1 MIALEKAC
9 KKHLSNNKVIPYNSY
24 NNVKSIENM
33 PTQELLVKNL
43 KVSFTTPE
51 KELVAVRGISYQINQ
66 GETLA
71 LVGESGCGKTV
82 SALCILKLLQEPP
95 GKILSG
101 EIIFDGEDLLKLTKK
116 ELQDRRGRD
125 IAMIFQD
132 PMTSLNP
139 VLTIEEQIIETLLR
153 HTTLSRKEAREKS
166 FNLLEQVEIPSPKQ
180 KLDQYPH
187 QLSGGMRQRAM
198 IAMALSCSPRIL
210 IADEP
215 TTALDVLIQAQILAL
230 LKKIK
235 NSAQMS
241 ILLIT
246 HDLGVV
252 AEVAERV
259 MVMYAGEIVESGP
272 VRELFQSPLHPY
284 TLGLMKSIP
293 TLEPTQQ
300 NLSRLNEIP
309 GTVPSLSQIPSG
321 CPFHP
326 RCPSAETRCKKDK
339 PKLKEIAHARSV
351 SCWLH

>member
-1 MIALEKAC
+1 
-9 KKHLSNNKVIPYNSY
+9 
-24 NNVKSIENM
+24 M
-33 PTQELLVKNL
+33 PTPELLVKNL
-43 KVSFTTPE
+43 KVSFAASK
-51 KELVAVRGISYQINQ
+51 KELIAVRGISYQLNQ
-66 GETLA
+66 GEILA

-82 SALCILKLLQEPP
+82 SALSILRLIQEPP
-95 GKILSG
+95 GKIVSG
-101 EIIFDGEDLLKLTKK
+101 EILFAGKDLLKLKKK
-116 ELQDRRGRD
+116 ELQDLRGKD

-139 VLTIEEQIIETLLR
+139 VLTIGEQIIETLLR
-153 HTTLSRKEAREKS
+153 HTSLSRKKAREKS
-166 FNLLEQVEIPSPKQ
+166 FRLLEQVEIPSPKQ

-187 QLSGGMRQRAM
+187 QLSGGMRQRVM

-215 TTALDVLIQAQILAL
+215 TTALDVLIQAQILSL

-235 NSAQMS
+235 NDTQMS

-259 MVMYAGEIVESGP
+259 MVMYAGEIVESGS
-272 VRELFQSPLHPY
+272 VYDLFRSPLHPY
-284 TLGLMKSIP
+284 TIGLMESIP
-293 TLEPTQQ
+293 TLESTQQ
-300 NLSRLNEIP
+300 KLSKLKEIS
-309 GTVPSLSQIPSG
+309 GTVPSLSQVPFG

-326 RCPSAETRCKKDK
+326 RCSAAETRCKTDK
-339 PKLKEIAHARSV
+339 PKLKKISQTHSV

>member
-1 MIALEKAC
+1 
-9 KKHLSNNKVIPYNSY
+9 
-24 NNVKSIENM
+24 M

-43 KVSFTTPE
+43 KVSFATPV
-51 KELVAVRGISYQINQ
+51 KELVAVRGISYQLNQ

-82 SALCILKLLQEPP
+82 SALSILRLIEEPP
-95 GKILSG
+95 GKIMSG
-101 EIIFDGEDLLKLTKK
+101 EILFNGKDLLKLTKR
-116 ELQDRRGRD
+116 ELQVHRGKD
-125 IAMIFQD
+125 IAMVFQD
-132 PMTSLNP
+132 PMTSMNP
-139 VLTIEEQIIETLLR
+139 VLTIGEQIIETLLR
-153 HTTLSRKEAREKS
+153 HTSLSRKEARESSLK
-166 FNLLEQVEIPSPKQ
+166 LLEQVEIASPKE

-215 TTALDVLIQAQILAL
+215 TTALDVLIQAQILDL

-235 NSAQMS
+235 NETQMS

-252 AEVAERV
+252 AEIAKRV

-272 VRELFQSPLHPY
+272 VLDLFRSPLHPY
-284 TLGLMKSIP
+284 TIGLMKSIP
-293 TLEPTQQ
+293 TLTPTQGK
-300 NLSRLNEIP
+300 LSKLNEIS
-309 GTVPSLSQIPSG
+309 GVVPSLSQIPSG

-326 RCPSAETRCKKDK
+326 RCPSAETRCKTEK
-339 PKLKEIAHARSV
+339 PKLKKIANEYSV

>member
-1 MIALEKAC
+1 
-9 KKHLSNNKVIPYNSY
+9 
-24 NNVKSIENM
+24 M
-33 PTQELLVKNL
+33 PTPELLVKNL
-43 KVSFTTPE
+43 KVSFAASK
-51 KELVAVRGISYQINQ
+51 KELIAVRGISYQLNQ
-66 GETLA
+66 GEILA

-82 SALCILKLLQEPP
+82 SALSILRLIQEPP
-95 GKILSG
+95 GKIVSG
-101 EIIFDGEDLLKLTKK
+101 EILFAGKDLLKLKKK
-116 ELQDRRGRD
+116 ELQDRRGKG

-139 VLTIEEQIIETLLR
+139 VLTIGEQIIETLLR
-153 HTTLSRKEAREKS
+153 HTSLSRKKAREKS
-166 FNLLEQVEIPSPKQ
+166 FRLLEQVEIPSPKQ

-187 QLSGGMRQRAM
+187 QLSGGMRQRVM

-215 TTALDVLIQAQILAL
+215 TTALDVLIQAQILSL

-235 NSAQMS
+235 NDTQMS

-259 MVMYAGEIVESGP
+259 MVMYAGEIVESGS
-272 VRELFQSPLHPY
+272 VNDLFRSPLHPY
-284 TLGLMKSIP
+284 TIGLMESIP
-293 TLEPTQQ
+293 TLESTQQ
-300 NLSRLNEIP
+300 KLSKLKEIS
-309 GTVPSLSQIPSG
+309 GTVPSLSQVPFG

-326 RCPSAETRCKKDK
+326 RCSEAETRCKTDK
-339 PKLKEIAHARSV
+339 PKLKKISQTHSV

>member
-1 MIALEKAC
+1 
-9 KKHLSNNKVIPYNSY
+9 
-24 NNVKSIENM
+24 M
-33 PTQELLVKNL
+33 PTPELLVKNL
-43 KVSFTTPE
+43 KISFAVLK
-51 KELVAVRGISYQINQ
+51 KELIAVRGISYQLNQ
-66 GETLA
+66 GEILA

-82 SALCILKLLQEPP
+82 SALSILRLIQEPP
-95 GKILSG
+95 GKIMSG
-101 EIIFDGEDLLKLTKK
+101 EILFAGKDLLKLKKK
-116 ELQDRRGRD
+116 ELQNLRGKD

-139 VLTIEEQIIETLLR
+139 VLTIGEQIIETLLR
-153 HTTLSRKEAREKS
+153 HTSLSRKKAREMS
-166 FNLLEQVEIPSPKQ
+166 FRLLEQVEIPSPKQ

-215 TTALDVLIQAQILAL
+215 TTALDVLIQAQILSL
-230 LKKIK
+230 LKRIK
-235 NSAQMS
+235 NDTQMS

-259 MVMYAGEIVESGP
+259 MVMYAGEIVESGL
-272 VRELFQSPLHPY
+272 VDDIFRSPLHPY
-284 TLGLMKSIP
+284 TLGLMESIP
-293 TLEPTQQ
+293 KLETTQQ
-300 NLSRLNEIP
+300 NLPKLKEIS
-309 GTVPSLSQIPSG
+309 GMMPSLLQVPTG

-326 RCPSAETRCKKDK
+326 RCSAAETRCKTDK
-339 PKLKEIAHARSV
+339 PKLKKISQTHSV

>member
-1 MIALEKAC
+1 
-9 KKHLSNNKVIPYNSY
+9 
-24 NNVKSIENM
+24 M

-43 KVSFTTPE
+43 KVSFATPV
-51 KELVAVRGISYQINQ
+51 KELVAVRGISYQLNQ

-82 SALCILKLLQEPP
+82 SALSILQLIEEPP
-95 GKILSG
+95 GKIMSG
-101 EIIFDGEDLLKLTKK
+101 EILFNGKDLLKLTKR
-116 ELQDRRGRD
+116 ELQVHRGKD
-125 IAMIFQD
+125 IAMVFQD
-132 PMTSLNP
+132 PMTSMNP
-139 VLTIEEQIIETLLR
+139 VLTIGEQIIETILR
-153 HTTLSRKEAREKS
+153 HTSLSRKEAREKS
-166 FNLLEQVEIPSPKQ
+166 LKLLEQVEIASPKE

-215 TTALDVLIQAQILAL
+215 TTALDVLIQAQILDL

-235 NSAQMS
+235 NETQMS

-252 AEVAERV
+252 AEIAKRV

-272 VRELFQSPLHPY
+272 VLDLFRSPLHPY
-284 TLGLMKSIP
+284 TIGLMKSIP
-293 TLEPTQQ
+293 TLKPTQGK
-300 NLSRLNEIP
+300 LSKLNEIS
-309 GTVPSLSQIPSG
+309 GVVPSLSQIPSG

-326 RCPSAETRCKKDK
+326 RCPSAETRCKTEK
-339 PKLKEIAHARSV
+339 PKLKKITNEYSV

>member
-1 MIALEKAC
+1 
-9 KKHLSNNKVIPYNSY
+9 
-24 NNVKSIENM
+24 M
-33 PTQELLVKNL
+33 PTPELLVKNL
-43 KVSFTTPE
+43 KVSFSTSK
-51 KELVAVRGISYQINQ
+51 KELMAVRGISYQLNQ
-66 GETLA
+66 GEILA

-82 SALCILKLLQEPP
+82 SALSILRLIQEPP
-95 GKILSG
+95 GKIVSG
-101 EIIFDGEDLLKLTKK
+101 EILFAGKDLLKLKKK
-116 ELQDRRGRD
+116 ELQDRRGKG

-139 VLTIEEQIIETLLR
+139 VLTIGEQIIETLLR
-153 HTTLSRKEAREKS
+153 HTSLSRKKAREKS
-166 FNLLEQVEIPSPKQ
+166 FRLLEQVEIPSPKQ

-187 QLSGGMRQRAM
+187 QLSGGMRQRVM

-215 TTALDVLIQAQILAL
+215 TTALDVLIQAQILSL

-235 NSAQMS
+235 NDTQMS

-259 MVMYAGEIVESGP
+259 MVMYAGEIVESGS
-272 VRELFQSPLHPY
+272 VNDLFRSPLHPY
-284 TLGLMKSIP
+284 TIGLMESIP
-293 TLEPTQQ
+293 TLESTQQ
-300 NLSRLNEIP
+300 KLSKLKEIS
-309 GTVPSLSQIPSG
+309 GTVPSLSQVPFG

-326 RCPSAETRCKKDK
+326 RCSEAETRCKTDK
-339 PKLKEIAHARSV
+339 PKLKKISQTHSV

>member
-1 MIALEKAC
+1 
-9 KKHLSNNKVIPYNSY
+9 
-24 NNVKSIENM
+24 M
-33 PTQELLVKNL
+33 PTPELLVKNL
-43 KVSFTTPE
+43 KISFAVLK
-51 KELVAVRGISYQINQ
+51 KELIAVRGISYQLNQ
-66 GETLA
+66 GEILA

-82 SALCILKLLQEPP
+82 SALSILRLIQEPP
-95 GKILSG
+95 GKIMSG
-101 EIIFDGEDLLKLTKK
+101 EIIFSGKDLLKLKKK
-116 ELQDRRGRD
+116 ELQNLRGKD

-139 VLTIEEQIIETLLR
+139 VLTIGEQIIETLLR
-153 HTTLSRKEAREKS
+153 HTSLSRKKAREKS
-166 FNLLEQVEIPSPKQ
+166 FRLLEQVEIPSPKQ

-215 TTALDVLIQAQILAL
+215 TTALDVLIQAQILSL
-230 LKKIK
+230 LKRIK
-235 NSAQMS
+235 NDTQMS

-259 MVMYAGEIVESGP
+259 MVMYAGEIVESGL
-272 VRELFQSPLHPY
+272 VDDIFRSPLHPY
-284 TLGLMKSIP
+284 TLGLMESLPK
-293 TLEPTQQ
+293 LETTQQ
-300 NLSRLNEIP
+300 KLPKLKEIS
-309 GTVPSLSQIPSG
+309 GTVPSLLQVPTG

-326 RCPSAETRCKKDK
+326 RCSAAETRCKTDK
-339 PKLKEIAHARSV
+339 PKLKKISQAHSV

>member
-1 MIALEKAC
+1 
-9 KKHLSNNKVIPYNSY
+9 
-24 NNVKSIENM
+24 M
-33 PTQELLVKNL
+33 PTPELLVKNL
-43 KVSFTTPE
+43 KVSFATSK
-51 KELVAVRGISYQINQ
+51 KELIAVRGISYQLNQ
-66 GETLA
+66 GEILA

-82 SALCILKLLQEPP
+82 SALSILRLIQEPP
-95 GKILSG
+95 GKIVSG
-101 EIIFDGEDLLKLTKK
+101 EILFAGKDLLKLKKK
-116 ELQDRRGRD
+116 ELQDRRGKD

-139 VLTIEEQIIETLLR
+139 VLTIGEQIIETLLR
-153 HTTLSRKEAREKS
+153 HTSLSRKKAREKS
-166 FNLLEQVEIPSPKQ
+166 FRLLEQVEIPSPKQ

-187 QLSGGMRQRAM
+187 QLSGGMRQRVM

-215 TTALDVLIQAQILAL
+215 TTALDVLIQAQILSL

-235 NSAQMS
+235 NDTQMS

-259 MVMYAGEIVESGP
+259 MVMYAGEIVESGS
-272 VRELFQSPLHPY
+272 VNDLFRSPLHPY
-284 TLGLMKSIP
+284 TIGLMESIP
-293 TLEPTQQ
+293 TLESTQQ
-300 NLSRLNEIP
+300 KLSRLKEIS
-309 GTVPSLSQIPSG
+309 GAVPSLSQVPFG

-326 RCPSAETRCKKDK
+326 RCSAAETRCKTDK
-339 PKLKEIAHARSV
+339 PKLKKISQTHSV

>member
-1 MIALEKAC
+1 
-9 KKHLSNNKVIPYNSY
+9 
-24 NNVKSIENM
+24 M
-33 PTQELLVKNL
+33 PTPELLVKNL
-43 KVSFTTPE
+43 KVSFSTSK
-51 KELVAVRGISYQINQ
+51 KELIAVRGISYQLNQ
-66 GETLA
+66 GEILA

-82 SALCILKLLQEPP
+82 SALSILRLIQEPP
-95 GKILSG
+95 GKIVSG
-101 EIIFDGEDLLKLTKK
+101 EILFAGKDLLKLKKK
-116 ELQDRRGRD
+116 ELQDRRGKG

-139 VLTIEEQIIETLLR
+139 VLTIGEQIIETLLR
-153 HTTLSRKEAREKS
+153 HTSLSRKKAREKS
-166 FNLLEQVEIPSPKQ
+166 FRLLEQVEIPSPQQ

-187 QLSGGMRQRAM
+187 QLSGGMRQRVM

-215 TTALDVLIQAQILAL
+215 TTALDVLIQAQILSL

-235 NSAQMS
+235 NDTQMS

-259 MVMYAGEIVESGP
+259 MVMYAGEIVESGS
-272 VRELFQSPLHPY
+272 VNDLFRSPLHPY
-284 TLGLMKSIP
+284 TIGLMESIP
-293 TLEPTQQ
+293 TLESTQQ
-300 NLSRLNEIP
+300 KLSKLKEIS
-309 GTVPSLSQIPSG
+309 GTVPSLSQVPFG

-326 RCPSAETRCKKDK
+326 RCSAAETRCKTDK
-339 PKLKEIAHARSV
+339 PKLKKISQTHSV

>member
-1 MIALEKAC
+1 
-9 KKHLSNNKVIPYNSY
+9 
-24 NNVKSIENM
+24 M
-33 PTQELLVKNL
+33 PTPELLVKNL
-43 KVSFTTPE
+43 KVSFSTSK
-51 KELVAVRGISYQINQ
+51 KELIAVRGISYQLNQ
-66 GETLA
+66 GEILA

-82 SALCILKLLQEPP
+82 SALSILRLIQEPP
-95 GKILSG
+95 GKIMSG
-101 EIIFDGEDLLKLTKK
+101 EILFAGKYLLKLKKK
-116 ELQDRRGRD
+116 ELQDRRGKD

-139 VLTIEEQIIETLLR
+139 VLTIGEQIIETLLR
-153 HTTLSRKEAREKS
+153 HTSLSRKKAREKS
-166 FNLLEQVEIPSPKQ
+166 FRLLEQVEIPSPKQ

-187 QLSGGMRQRAM
+187 QLSGGMRQRVM

-215 TTALDVLIQAQILAL
+215 TTALDVLIQAQILSL

-235 NSAQMS
+235 NDTQMS

-259 MVMYAGEIVESGP
+259 MVMYAGEIVESGS
-272 VRELFQSPLHPY
+272 VNDLFRSPLHPY
-284 TLGLMKSIP
+284 TIGLMESIP
-293 TLEPTQQ
+293 TLESTQQ
-300 NLSRLNEIP
+300 KLSKLKEIS
-309 GTVPSLSQIPSG
+309 GTVPSLSQVPFG

-326 RCPSAETRCKKDK
+326 RCSAAETRCKTDK
-339 PKLKEIAHARSV
+339 PKLKKISQTHSV

>member
-1 MIALEKAC
+1 
-9 KKHLSNNKVIPYNSY
+9 
-24 NNVKSIENM
+24 M
-33 PTQELLVKNL
+33 PTPELLVKNL
-43 KVSFTTPE
+43 KVSFSTSK
-51 KELVAVRGISYQINQ
+51 KELIAVRGISYQLNQ
-66 GETLA
+66 GEILA

-82 SALCILKLLQEPP
+82 SALSILRLIQEPP
-95 GKILSG
+95 GKIVSG
-101 EIIFDGEDLLKLTKK
+101 EILFAGKDLLKLKKK
-116 ELQDRRGRD
+116 ELQDLRGKD

-139 VLTIEEQIIETLLR
+139 VLTIGEQIIETLLR
-153 HTTLSRKEAREKS
+153 HTSLSRKKAREKS
-166 FNLLEQVEIPSPKQ
+166 FRLLEQVEIPSPQQ

-187 QLSGGMRQRAM
+187 QLSGGMRQRVM

-215 TTALDVLIQAQILAL
+215 TTALDVLIQAQILSL

-235 NSAQMS
+235 NDTQMS

-259 MVMYAGEIVESGP
+259 MVMYAGEIVESGS
-272 VRELFQSPLHPY
+272 VNDLFRSPLHPY
-284 TLGLMKSIP
+284 TIGLMESIP
-293 TLEPTQQ
+293 TLESTQQ
-300 NLSRLNEIP
+300 KLSKLKEIS
-309 GTVPSLSQIPSG
+309 GTVPSLSQVPFG

-326 RCPSAETRCKKDK
+326 RCSAAETRCKTDK
-339 PKLKEIAHARSV
+339 PKLKKISQTHSV

>member
-1 MIALEKAC
+1 
-9 KKHLSNNKVIPYNSY
+9 
-24 NNVKSIENM
+24 M
-33 PTQELLVKNL
+33 PTPELLVKNL
-43 KVSFTTPE
+43 KVSFSTSK
-51 KELVAVRGISYQINQ
+51 KELMAVRGISYQLNQ
-66 GETLA
+66 GEILA

-82 SALCILKLLQEPP
+82 SALSILRLIQEPP
-95 GKILSG
+95 GKIVSG
-101 EIIFDGEDLLKLTKK
+101 EILFAGKDLLKLKKK
-116 ELQDRRGRD
+116 ELQDRRGKG

-139 VLTIEEQIIETLLR
+139 VLTIGEQIIETLLR
-153 HTTLSRKEAREKS
+153 HTSLSRKKAREKS
-166 FNLLEQVEIPSPKQ
+166 FRLLEQVEIPSPLQ

-198 IAMALSCSPRIL
+198 IAIALSCSPRIL

-215 TTALDVLIQAQILAL
+215 TTALDVLIQAQILSL

-235 NSAQMS
+235 NDTQMS

-259 MVMYAGEIVESGP
+259 MVMYAGEIVESGS
-272 VRELFQSPLHPY
+272 VNDLFRSPLHPY
-284 TLGLMKSIP
+284 TIGLMESIP
-293 TLEPTQQ
+293 TLESTQQ
-300 NLSRLNEIP
+300 KLSKLKEIS
-309 GTVPSLSQIPSG
+309 GTVPSLSQVPFG

-326 RCPSAETRCKKDK
+326 RCSVAEIRCKTDK
-339 PKLKEIAHARSV
+339 PKLKKISQTHSV

>member
-1 MIALEKAC
+1 
-9 KKHLSNNKVIPYNSY
+9 
-24 NNVKSIENM
+24 M
-33 PTQELLVKNL
+33 PTPELLVKNL
-43 KVSFTTPE
+43 KVSFATSK
-51 KELVAVRGISYQINQ
+51 KELIAVRGISYQLNQ

-82 SALCILKLLQEPP
+82 SALSILRLIQEPP
-95 GKILSG
+95 GKIVSG
-101 EIIFDGEDLLKLTKK
+101 EILFAGKDLLKLKKK
-116 ELQDRRGRD
+116 ELQDLRGKD

-139 VLTIEEQIIETLLR
+139 VLTIGEQIIETLLR
-153 HTTLSRKEAREKS
+153 HTSLSRKKAREKS
-166 FNLLEQVEIPSPKQ
+166 FRLLKQVEIPSPKQ

-187 QLSGGMRQRAM
+187 QLSGGMRQRVM

-215 TTALDVLIQAQILAL
+215 TTALDVLIQAQILSL

-235 NSAQMS
+235 NDTQMS

-259 MVMYAGEIVESGP
+259 MVMYAGEIVESGS
-272 VRELFQSPLHPY
+272 VNDLFRSPLHPY
-284 TLGLMKSIP
+284 TIGLMESIP
-293 TLEPTQQ
+293 TLESTQQ
-300 NLSRLNEIP
+300 KLSKLKEIS
-309 GTVPSLSQIPSG
+309 GTVPSLSQVPFG

-326 RCPSAETRCKKDK
+326 RCSAAETRCKTDK
-339 PKLKEIAHARSV
+339 PKLKKISQTHSV

>member
-1 MIALEKAC
+1 
-9 KKHLSNNKVIPYNSY
+9 
-24 NNVKSIENM
+24 M
-33 PTQELLVKNL
+33 PTPELLVKNL
-43 KVSFTTPE
+43 KVSFAASK
-51 KELVAVRGISYQINQ
+51 KELIAVRGISYQLNQ
-66 GETLA
+66 GEILA

-82 SALCILKLLQEPP
+82 SALSILRLIQEPP
-95 GKILSG
+95 GKIVSG
-101 EIIFDGEDLLKLTKK
+101 EIFFAGKDLLKLKKK
-116 ELQDRRGRD
+116 ELQDLRGKD

-139 VLTIEEQIIETLLR
+139 VLTIGEQIIETLLR
-153 HTTLSRKEAREKS
+153 HTSLSRKKAREKS
-166 FNLLEQVEIPSPKQ
+166 FRLLEQVEIPSPKQ

-187 QLSGGMRQRAM
+187 QLSGGMRQRVM

-215 TTALDVLIQAQILAL
+215 TTALDVLIQAQILSL

-235 NSAQMS
+235 NDTQMS

-259 MVMYAGEIVESGP
+259 MVMYAGEIVESGS
-272 VRELFQSPLHPY
+272 VYDLFRSPLHPY
-284 TLGLMKSIP
+284 TIGLMESIP
-293 TLEPTQQ
+293 TFKTTQQ
-300 NLSRLNEIP
+300 KLSKLKEIS
-309 GTVPSLSQIPSG
+309 GTVPSLSQVPFG

-326 RCPSAETRCKKDK
+326 RCSSAETRCKTDK
-339 PKLKEIAHARSV
+339 PKLKKISQTHSV

>member
-1 MIALEKAC
+1 
-9 KKHLSNNKVIPYNSY
+9 
-24 NNVKSIENM
+24 M
-33 PTQELLVKNL
+33 PIQELLVKNL
-43 KVSFTTPE
+43 KVSFSTPE
-51 KELVAVRGISYQINQ
+51 KELVAVRGISYQLNQ

-82 SALCILKLLQEPP
+82 SALSILRLIEEPP
-95 GKILSG
+95 GKIMSG
-101 EIIFDGEDLLKLTKK
+101 EIFFNGKDLLKLTKR
-116 ELQDRRGRD
+116 ELQVHRGKD
-125 IAMIFQD
+125 IAMVFQD
-132 PMTSLNP
+132 PMTSMNP
-139 VLTIEEQIIETLLR
+139 VLTIGEQIIETLLR
-153 HTTLSRKEAREKS
+153 HTSLSRKEAREKS
-166 FNLLEQVEIPSPKQ
+166 LKLLEQVEIASPKE

-215 TTALDVLIQAQILAL
+215 TTALDVLIQAQILDL

-235 NSAQMS
+235 NETQMS

-252 AEVAERV
+252 AEIAKRV

-272 VRELFQSPLHPY
+272 VLDLFRSPLHPY
-284 TLGLMKSIP
+284 TIGLMKSIP
-293 TLEPTQQ
+293 TLKPTQGK
-300 NLSRLNEIP
+300 LPKLNEIS
-309 GTVPSLSQIPSG
+309 GVVPSLSQIPSG

-326 RCPSAETRCKKDK
+326 RCPSAETRCKTEK
-339 PKLKEIAHARSV
+339 PKLKKIANEYSV

>member
-1 MIALEKAC
+1 
-9 KKHLSNNKVIPYNSY
+9 
-24 NNVKSIENM
+24 M
-33 PTQELLVKNL
+33 PTPELLVKNL
-43 KVSFTTPE
+43 KVSFSTSK
-51 KELVAVRGISYQINQ
+51 KELIAVRGISYQLNQ
-66 GETLA
+66 GEILA

-82 SALCILKLLQEPP
+82 SALSILRLIQEPP
-95 GKILSG
+95 GKIVSG
-101 EIIFDGEDLLKLTKK
+101 EILFAGKDLLKLKKK
-116 ELQDRRGRD
+116 ELQDRRGKD

-139 VLTIEEQIIETLLR
+139 VLTIGEQIIETLLR
-153 HTTLSRKEAREKS
+153 HTSLSRKKAWEKS
-166 FNLLEQVEIPSPKQ
+166 FRLLEQVEIPSPKQ

-187 QLSGGMRQRAM
+187 QLSGGMRQRVM

-215 TTALDVLIQAQILAL
+215 TTALDVLIQAQILSL

-235 NSAQMS
+235 NDTQMS

-259 MVMYAGEIVESGP
+259 MVMYAGEIVESGS
-272 VRELFQSPLHPY
+272 VNDLFRSPLHPY
-284 TLGLMKSIP
+284 TIGLMESIP
-293 TLEPTQQ
+293 TLESTQQ
-300 NLSRLNEIP
+300 KLSKLKEIS
-309 GTVPSLSQIPSG
+309 GTVPSLSQVPFG

-326 RCPSAETRCKKDK
+326 RCSAAETRCKTDK
-339 PKLKEIAHARSV
+339 PKLKKISQTHSV

>member
-1 MIALEKAC
+1 
-9 KKHLSNNKVIPYNSY
+9 
-24 NNVKSIENM
+24 M
-33 PTQELLVKNL
+33 PIQELLVKNL
-43 KVSFTTPE
+43 KVSFSTPE
-51 KELVAVRGISYQINQ
+51 KELVAVCGISYQLNQ

-82 SALCILKLLQEPP
+82 SALSILRLIEEPP
-95 GKILSG
+95 GKIKSG
-101 EIIFDGEDLLKLTKK
+101 EILFDDKDLLKLTKK
-116 ELQDRRGRD
+116 ELQAHRGKD
-125 IAMIFQD
+125 IAMVFQD
-132 PMTSLNP
+132 SMTSMNP
-139 VLTIEEQIIETLLR
+139 VLTIGEQIIETLLR
-153 HTTLSRKEAREKS
+153 HLSLSRKEAREKS
-166 FNLLEQVEIPSPKQ
+166 LKLLEQVEIASPKE

-215 TTALDVLIQAQILAL
+215 TTALDVLIQAQILDL

-235 NSAQMS
+235 NETQMS

-252 AEVAERV
+252 AEIAKRV

-272 VRELFQSPLHPY
+272 VLDLFRSPLHPY
-284 TLGLMKSIP
+284 TIGLMKSIP
-293 TLEPTQQ
+293 TLKPTQGK
-300 NLSRLNEIP
+300 LPKLNEIS
-309 GTVPSLSQIPSG
+309 GVVPSLSQIPSG

-326 RCPSAETRCKKDK
+326 RCPSAETRCKTEK
-339 PKLKEIAHARSV
+339 PKLKKIADEYSV

>member
-1 MIALEKAC
+1 
-9 KKHLSNNKVIPYNSY
+9 
-24 NNVKSIENM
+24 M
-33 PTQELLVKNL
+33 PTPELLVKNL
-43 KVSFTTPE
+43 KVSFAALK
-51 KELVAVRGISYQINQ
+51 KELIAVRGISYQLNQ
-66 GETLA
+66 GEILA

-82 SALCILKLLQEPP
+82 SALSILRLIQEPP
-95 GKILSG
+95 GKIVSG
-101 EIIFDGEDLLKLTKK
+101 EILFAGKDLLKLKKK
-116 ELQDRRGRD
+116 ELQDRRGKG

-139 VLTIEEQIIETLLR
+139 VLTVGEQIIETLLR
-153 HTTLSRKEAREKS
+153 HTSLSRKKAREKS
-166 FNLLEQVEIPSPKQ
+166 FRLLEQVEIPSPEQ

-187 QLSGGMRQRAM
+187 QLSGGMRQRIM

-215 TTALDVLIQAQILAL
+215 TTALDVLIQAQILSL

-235 NSAQMS
+235 NDTQMS

-259 MVMYAGEIVESGP
+259 MVMYAGEIVESGS
-272 VRELFQSPLHPY
+272 VYDLFRSPLHPY
-284 TLGLMKSIP
+284 TIGLMESIP
-293 TLEPTQQ
+293 TLESTQQ
-300 NLSRLNEIP
+300 KLSRLKEIS
-309 GTVPSLSQIPSG
+309 GAVPSLSQVPFG

-326 RCPSAETRCKKDK
+326 RCSAAETRCKTDK
-339 PKLKEIAHARSV
+339 PKLKKISQTHSV